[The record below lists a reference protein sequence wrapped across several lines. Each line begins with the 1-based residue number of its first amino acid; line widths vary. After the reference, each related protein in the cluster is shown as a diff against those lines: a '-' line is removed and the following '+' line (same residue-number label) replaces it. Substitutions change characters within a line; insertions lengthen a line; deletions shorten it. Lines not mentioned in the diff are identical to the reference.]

1 MQFPSVF
8 MSISCFFALFD
19 AVSFVF
25 SCFFVSFSWLVRRCF
40 VFCDFGLFLLFF
52 HVYFVVRAGSSQTT
66 QSRSPRMP
74 LALSTRMSHILCFEV
89 SC

>member
-19 AVSFVF
+19 AFSFVF
-25 SCFFVSFSWLVRRCF
+25 SCFFVRFSWLVRRCF

-66 QSRSPRMP
+66 QI
-74 LALSTRMSHILCFEV
+74 LSLTNAARTIPSKVTLVI
-89 SC
+89 